1 MTTQKHRKEA
11 AGKEKQPKTAR
22 AADASKP
29 TEPKQIGGNVVL
41 IGKNQ

>member
-29 TEPKQIGGNVVL
+29 TDPSKSVETL
-41 IGKNQ
+41 CSSAKNQ